1 MTGETTRPAAAAD
14 PEHWQ
19 RLDRRMLVIHPVQ
32 ELVRALPG
40 LLMVLLLNR
49 DGEHRPLWAFGATAL
64 VLLLGIAR
72 WATTG
77 YRVTPRRIMVRRGVL
92 RRSVVSVPRDR
103 VRSVDLSAPP
113 VHRLLGLTRITIG
126 TGQSDRK
133 GEGLR
138 LDSLSHTAA
147 AGLRDELL
155 GRAREAPAAPA
166 TAPVTDPAGAP
177 ATAPAAPARAADPE
191 GTVLADW
198 RPGWLRMGPYGLS
211 GVLIAG
217 TLLTLALRTLTDS
230 RIDPGRLP
238 AVSAV
243 VDAVDGLAV
252 PVRVAVL
259 ALACLLAVAALS
271 TVGHLLVF
279 WRFRL
284 VRTPTGVLQVSRGL
298 VSRRVIAIDEAR
310 LRGVEISEP
319 LLLRLAGGARCIG
332 ITTGL
337 RVGRG
342 AERGG
347 SLLVPPAPVAEVLA
361 AARAL
366 LSEPTAADG
375 PLERPAPAARRRRYT
390 RALGGWAVLSALV
403 LWLAPEW
410 ARPLPAV
417 LLPLALLLA
426 ADRVRGLGHA
436 LAGRTLVVR
445 RGSLVRRR
453 HALDGAGV
461 IGWNLRRS
469 PFQRRAGLVTLTAT
483 TAAGHQKLSAQ
494 DLTDRQAMAVVL
506 GLSPELL
513 EPFLVRPDA
522 PEPAAGRPGPA
533 PDPA

>member
-1 MTGETTRPAAAAD
+1 MTEETTRPTAAVA
-14 PEHWQ
+14 PEHWH
-19 RLDRRMLVIHPVQ
+19 RLDRRMLIIHPVQ
-32 ELVRALPG
+32 ELIRALPG
-40 LLMVLLLNR
+40 LFMVVFLGGK
-49 DGEHRPLWAFGATAL
+49 GEHRPLWAFGATAL
-64 VLLLGIAR
+64 VLLFGVLR
-72 WATTG
+72 WITTG
-77 YRVTPRRIMVRRGVL
+77 YAMTPRQIMVRRGVL

-138 LDSLSHTAA
+138 LDSLSHAAA

-155 GRAREAPAAPA
+155 GRTPAPAGPE
-166 TAPVTDPAGAP
+166 GAP
-177 ATAPAAPARAADPE
+177 TDVARPAEPE
-191 GTVLADW
+191 GEVLADW

-211 GVLIAG
+211 GALTAG
-217 TLLTLALRTLTDS
+217 VLLTVVLRTFADS
-230 RIDPGRLP
+230 RIDPRRLG

-243 VDAVDGLAV
+243 VDALDGLAV
-252 PVRVAVL
+252 PARVAVL
-259 ALACLLAVAALS
+259 TAACLLTVAALS
-271 TVGHLLVF
+271 TIGHLLVF

-284 VRTPTGVLQVSRGL
+284 VRTPAGVLQVSRGL
-298 VSRRVIAIDEAR
+298 VSRRVTAIDETR

-347 SLLVPPAPVAEVLA
+347 SLLVPPAPLAEVLA

-366 LSEPTAADG
+366 LSEPSAASA
-375 PLERPAPAARRRRYT
+375 PLERPARAARRRRYS
-390 RALGGWAVLSALV
+390 RALAGWTVLSALG

-410 ARPLPAV
+410 AQPLPLV
-417 LLPLALLLA
+417 LLPLPVLLA
-426 ADRVRGLGHA
+426 ADRVRALGHTVV
-436 LAGRTLVVR
+436 GRTLVVR

-453 HALDGAGV
+453 YALDGAGV

-469 PFQRRAGLVTLTAT
+469 FFQRRAGLVTPTAT
-483 TAAGHQKLSAQ
+483 TAAGRQKLSAQ
-494 DLTDRQAMAVVL
+494 DLTDRQAIAVVR

-513 EPFLVRPDA
+513 APFLVRPGEA
-522 PEPAAGRPGPA
+522 ETPAGRPPATRPAAG
-533 PDPA
+533 

>member
-1 MTGETTRPAAAAD
+1 MTEETTRPTAAATA
-14 PEHWQ
+14 EHWH

-32 ELVRALPG
+32 ELIRALPG
-40 LLMVLLLNR
+40 LLLVVFLGGN
-49 DGEHRPLWAFGATAL
+49 GERRPLWAFGATAL
-64 VLLLGIAR
+64 VLLLGVLR
-72 WATTG
+72 WVTTG
-77 YRVTPRRIMVRRGVL
+77 YRVTPRQIMVRRGVL
-92 RRSVVSVPRDR
+92 RRSTVTVPRDR

-138 LDSLSHTAA
+138 LDSLSHAAA

-155 GRAREAPAAPA
+155 GRAPAPA
-166 TAPVTDPAGAP
+166 TAAD
-177 ATAPAAPARAADPE
+177 ATAAARSAEPE
-191 GTVLADW
+191 GEVLADW

-211 GVLIAG
+211 GVLTAG
-217 TLLTLALRTLTDS
+217 VLLTVALRTLAES
-230 RIDPGRLP
+230 RIDPGRLG

-243 VDAVDGLAV
+243 VDAVDRLAA
-252 PVRVAVL
+252 PARVAVL
-259 ALACLLAVAALS
+259 TVACLLAVAALS
-271 TVGHLLVF
+271 TIGHLLVF

-347 SLLVPPAPVAEVLA
+347 SLLVPPAPRAEVLA

-366 LSEPTAADG
+366 LAEPSAASA

-390 RALGGWAVLSALV
+390 RALVGWTALSALI
-403 LWLAPEW
+403 LRFGPEW
-410 ARPLPAV
+410 ARPLPLV
-417 LLPLALLLA
+417 LLPLAVLLA

-436 LAGRTLVVR
+436 VVGRTLVVR

-453 HALDGAGV
+453 HAMDGAGV
-461 IGWNLRRS
+461 IGWNLHRS
-469 PFQRRAGLVTLTAT
+469 LFQRRAGLVTLTAT
-483 TAAGHQKLSAQ
+483 TAAGRQRLSAQ
-494 DLTDRQAMAVVL
+494 DLTDRQAMAVVH

-513 EPFLVRPDA
+513 APFLVHPGA
-522 PEPAAGRPGPA
+522 PQA
-533 PDPA
+533 PDSRPTST